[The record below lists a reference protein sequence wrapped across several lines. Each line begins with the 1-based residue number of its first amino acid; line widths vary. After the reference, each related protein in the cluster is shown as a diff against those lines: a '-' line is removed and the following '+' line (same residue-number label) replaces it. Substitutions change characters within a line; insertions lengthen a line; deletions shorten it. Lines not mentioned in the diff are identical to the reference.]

1 MAERRPNPDAP
12 PDREGALGSKD
23 VRALLVGGA
32 LVVLLYLGLTIND
45 ALRDG
50 SASTAVSPREE
61 PAQATLVVVGLEV
74 KPTKADGSRWDV
86 GLRGLPD
93 PRVLVV
99 NQTTKERRR
108 TRKVDDSLTAT
119 YQTPTVR
126 VREGD
131 EVYLRVD
138 DVDLAFDDLVGEH
151 RFRVT
156 RDMIR
161 GPNRTLDLAFGQVKS
176 LTLRFDR

>member
-1 MAERRPNPDAP
+1 MSEARPTPDP
-12 PDREGALGSKD
+12 RCDRQAAFGRAD
-23 VRALLVGGA
+23 VRALLIGGA
-32 LVVLLYLGLTIND
+32 LVVLLYLGLTLKD
-45 ALRDG
+45 FLRDG
-50 SASTAVSPREE
+50 HGRTASPREE
-61 PAQATLVVVGLEV
+61 SPRATLVVVGLEV

-86 GLRGLPD
+86 GPRGLPD

-99 NQTTKERRR
+99 NRTTKERRR
-108 TRKVDDSLTAT
+108 TRKVADSLTAAFE
-119 YQTPTVR
+119 TPTVR

-131 EVYLRVD
+131 EVSLRVD

-156 RDMIR
+156 REMIQGR
-161 GPNRTLDLAFGQVKS
+161 DRTLDLAFGQVKS